1 MSVDRPS
8 NALEKAIDGAPRP
21 GAVEMDDYAAFYRAE
36 FRPVARTVYL
46 IVHDSAKAD
55 DLTQEAFVQL
65 LQHWKK
71 VSRYERPGA
80 WVRRVAIRLATRHL
94 RRERMRS
101 TLERHHPPAPVA
113 QPADVDLMR
122 AVASLPPNQRAV
134 IVLFYFEDRPVA
146 EIVDLLGCT
155 ESAAKVWL
163 HRARR
168 QLAELLTEERAEHV
182 S

>member
-8 NALEKAIDGAPRP
+8 AALENAPDHAPGTGAK
-21 GAVEMDDYAAFYRAE
+21 EMDDYTAFYRAE

-46 IVHDSAKAD
+46 IVHDTAKAD

-94 RRERMRS
+94 RRERMRAVLDATTNPRRWPARPTWTCCGRS
-101 TLERHHPPAPVA
+101 PAPPE
-113 QPADVDLMR
+113 PARRHR
-122 AVASLPPNQRAV
+122 ALDFQDP
-134 IVLFYFEDRPVA
+134 PVA

-163 HRARR
+163 HRGGHR
-168 QLAELLTEERAEHV
+168 LAELLTEEVTEHV

>member
-1 MSVDRPS
+1 MSVDRTS
-8 NALEKAIDGAPRP
+8 AALENARDHAPGTGAKD
-21 GAVEMDDYAAFYRAE
+21 MDDYTAFYRAE

-46 IVHDSAKAD
+46 IVHDTGKAD

-65 LQHWKK
+65 LRHWKK

-94 RRERMRS
+94 RRERMRAV
-101 TLERHHPPAPVA
+101 LERRHEPPPVA
-113 QPADVDLMR
+113 SPADVDLLR
-122 AVASLPPNQRAV
+122 AVAALPPNHRAV

-163 HRARR
+163 HRARHR
-168 QLAELLTEERAEHV
+168 LAELLTEDVTEHV